1 MKSRWLIG
9 IAGLAL
15 LALAAC
21 SSDEPATGAE
31 GSDAVAA
38 NEVRAVRSYRFEP
51 TEIKVA
57 AGSSVTWSNE
67 DNFVHNVR
75 LLDGSDTT
83 KDLPIGGSASI
94 TFDTPG
100 LVRYECSLHPAQMTG
115 SVLVE

>member
-1 MKSRWLIG
+1 MRSRWLIG
-9 IAGLAL
+9 IAGLGL
-15 LALAAC
+15 LVLAAC
-21 SSDEPATGAE
+21 SSGEPTGSAE

-38 NEVRAVRSYRFEP
+38 TQVRAVKSYRFDP
-51 TEIKVA
+51 TQIKVA
-57 AGSSVTWSNE
+57 AGTSVTWTNE

-75 LLDGSDTT
+75 LLDGSDTA